1 MDFATLSTEI
11 PPGAVASTLQEYH
24 AHAQVLQVMDQHTY
38 NADIQEVSSYNVHF
52 LVKMTPKNCDG

>member
-38 NADIQEVSSYNVHF
+38 NADIQEVSLYVF
-52 LVKMTPKNCDG
+52 LLKWILKNCDD